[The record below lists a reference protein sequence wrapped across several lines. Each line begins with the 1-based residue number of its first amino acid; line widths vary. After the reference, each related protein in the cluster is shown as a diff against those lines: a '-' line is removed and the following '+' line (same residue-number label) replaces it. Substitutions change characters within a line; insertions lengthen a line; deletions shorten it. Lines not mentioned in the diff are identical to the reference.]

1 MFITQLRLQNF
12 KRFSDLTIDLNR
24 QNQSKPY
31 KLVLLIGANGSG
43 KSSVFDAFEYI
54 SSYSKDFSK
63 QNQDYYRK
71 NLDKSCFVSIKTDT
85 DSFSLSDEETPFIGI
100 ESAFYGRSSLRQ
112 LPQLTRTAL
121 GQGSL
126 DIEKDSDRPKL
137 FIERDLRFE
146 NDLDRITGL
155 ILRDFFRGEAGNKE
169 IKAKYIKPINQALE
183 RIFGEN
189 TKTTPRLLEII
200 PPLEQNVAKI
210 TFSKGSSEIHYNLLS
225 SGEKEVFNILINL
238 LTRRQYYQDT
248 IYFFDELDLH
258 LNTSLQE
265 TLLKEITENWIPENS
280 QLWVASHSLGFIKYA
295 NDSPH
300 AAVID
305 FDNYDFDDERTLFPS
320 PKNEIALYE
329 VAIPEKML
337 GQILSGKKIIICEN
351 QNDDKYNLLGLK
363 NHIFVGVSNNYAV
376 FNTIKK
382 DPTFYGLRDR
392 DFLTD
397 GEIKKIREIYPNYFI
412 LKYSNF
418 ENYLYHPDNIAQLNP
433 KGFDKEAYLN
443 EIIKQKNQRLLHIV
457 KGIESARKTYE
468 EIKDSRLQIQDKEE
482 REINENTIL
491 ADLETNEL
499 ERFYKF
505 YDMKKQFDKR
515 MLEKLQLSKEKLVQT
530 TWFKTQISA
539 LLQ

>member
-1 MFITQLRLQNF
+1 M
-12 KRFSDLTIDLNR
+12 
-24 QNQSKPY
+24 
-31 KLVLLIGANGSG
+31 
-43 KSSVFDAFEYI
+43 
-54 SSYSKDFSK
+54 
-63 QNQDYYRK
+63 
-71 NLDKSCFVSIKTDT
+71 
-85 DSFSLSDEETPFIGI
+85 
-100 ESAFYGRSSLRQ
+100 
-112 LPQLTRTAL
+112 
-121 GQGSL
+121 
-126 DIEKDSDRPKL
+126 
-137 FIERDLRFE
+137 
-146 NDLDRITGL
+146 
-155 ILRDFFRGEAGNKE
+155 
-169 IKAKYIKPINQALE
+169 
-183 RIFGEN
+183 
-189 TKTTPRLLEII
+189 
-200 PPLEQNVAKI
+200 
-210 TFSKGSSEIHYNLLS
+210 
-225 SGEKEVFNILINL
+225 
-238 LTRRQYYQDT
+238 
-248 IYFFDELDLH
+248 
-258 LNTSLQE
+258 
-265 TLLKEITENWIPENS
+265 
-280 QLWVASHSLGFIKYA
+280 
-295 NDSPH
+295 
-300 AAVID
+300 ID

-397 GEIKKIREIYPNYFI
+397 DEIKKIKEIYPNYFI
-412 LKYSNF
+412 LKYLNF

-530 TWFKTQISA
+530 AWFKTQISA